1 MINWRLANNGINKLK
16 NFSQML
22 VEFYIFV
29 PSVTNS
35 DITYVIQNRGFYTTN
50 CTSKHLKNVTNN
62 IIDANYSTINRESDQ
77 VILEI

>member
-1 MINWRLANNGINKLK
+1 MPINKLK

-35 DITYVIQNRGFYTTN
+35 DIAYVIQNRGFYSTN
-50 CTSKHLKNVTNN
+50 YAFKHFKMRLITSLMR
-62 IIDANYSTINRESDQ
+62 IIQ
-77 VILEI
+77 Q

>member
-1 MINWRLANNGINKLK
+1 MPINKLR

-29 PSVTNS
+29 PSVKNS
-35 DITYVIQNRGFYTTN
+35 DIAYVIQNRGFYSTN
-50 CTSKHLKNVTNN
+50 CAFKHFKNATNN

>member
-1 MINWRLANNGINKLK
+1 MPINKWK

-35 DITYVIQNRGFYTTN
+35 DIAYVIQNRGFYSTN
-50 CTSKHLKNVTNN
+50 CASKHFKNVTNN
-62 IIDANYSTINRESDQ
+62 ITDADYSTINR
-77 VILEI
+77 V